1 MKNVVKVFCIECQ
14 YFDMLRL
21 VIQQKKKRNPMHL
34 RIHTKS
40 GNMIVLS
47 FTHNDTMLSD
57 TMVGLSFEPS
67 SNTFLLNHRVD
78 PHLIF
83 QLLNQQH

>member
-1 MKNVVKVFCIECQ
+1 MKNVVKVFYIECQ
-14 YFDMLRL
+14 HFDMLRL

-34 RIHTKS
+34 RIQSKS
-40 GNMIVLS
+40 GDMIVLS
-47 FTHNDTMLSD
+47 FTHNGTMLSN

-67 SNTFLLNHRVD
+67 SDTFLLNHRVGR
-78 PHLIF
+78 HLIF